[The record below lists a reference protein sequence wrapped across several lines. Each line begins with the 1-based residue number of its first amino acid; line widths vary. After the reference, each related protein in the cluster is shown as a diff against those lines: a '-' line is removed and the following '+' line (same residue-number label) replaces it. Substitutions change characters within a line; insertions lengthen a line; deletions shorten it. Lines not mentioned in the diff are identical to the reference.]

1 MSMSMSVSEF
11 NNIVSVIA
19 DYIQLL
25 RKRQKVK
32 EPSVEVSVEREKSNN
47 NEDEEKL
54 VNNNRWEE

>member
-1 MSMSMSVSEF
+1 MSMSVSECQIIF
-11 NNIVSVIA
+11 LP